1 MWLRV
6 RLCVYSMHCIGLK
19 LENGAKCHIEYGNFQ
34 AHVYIHYTTK
44 KTLTL
49 ETLRANVIQLTASM
63 RTIFLCLFYTVST
76 REVTHSIKLSD

>member
-6 RLCVYSMHCIGLK
+6 RLCVYWYLK

-63 RTIFLCLFYTVST
+63 RTVSYAYFIPYQ
-76 REVTHSIKLSD
+76 RERSHIP